1 MSGSGGPREESG
13 DHPVDESVGAGTDG
27 GVDEGVETV
36 DVGPGHLLSLMQMR
50 RVEDPEAGRALE
62 MVSRDEVNNP
72 HGSLH
77 GGLMATLIECGAAGF
92 AVEAAGTA
100 NIVAADMNI
109 RFLRKVKRGPARVV
123 PKLLRR
129 GRRNVVVQADVVDV
143 GDERS
148 LVASATLSYSILD

>member
-1 MSGSGGPREESG
+1 MEESG
-13 DHPVDESVGAGTDG
+13 DHSVDESVGGGIDDG
-27 GVDEGVETV
+27 AETV

-50 RVEDPEAGRALE
+50 RVEDPEVGRALE

-92 AVEAAGTA
+92 AVEVAGTA
-100 NIVAADMNI
+100 NIVATDMNI
-109 RFLRKVKRGPARVV
+109 RFLRTVKSGPARVV

-143 GDERS
+143 GAERS
-148 LVASATLSYSILD
+148 LVATATLSYAILD